1 MRNFYFL
8 LLLLTATFSFAQTPI
23 ITAIVDGDCTGG
35 TPKFVEIY
43 ADGTVDF
50 SLYSIENQV
59 NANLTWG
66 NTTNLAPL
74 GIVTD
79 DFVYVTSTADFT
91 FLNTEFPSTV
101 GAPTLTSGATN
112 NNGDDKVRIIEDAT
126 LLTIDQFGVDGVD
139 GTGQTWEYQDSYAL
153 RLNGT
158 GPDAGF
164 TEANWSFGGVAAF
177 NNEGTCQSGTA
188 FETLMGGIAVYSP
201 TGGGSPNISAPS
213 SAGGMNYFEGNFDA
227 ATAETSISVS
237 GINLTADV
245 VATAPANF
253 SVSLSSGTGFG
264 SSVNLTQSGG
274 TLNPTTLYI
283 RLDSGLTSG
292 NYIGDLVLSSTGA
305 TNVTVSLSGDVNPAV
320 PQLSVAPTF
329 LSGFNYSSGSG
340 PSLEGSFDVSG
351 LFLTSNVMVTSGTGN
366 YEVSLTSGSG
376 FSNSVSLSPTAGTL
390 ANTTVYVRLAAGLA
404 DGNYDEVLDVTTT
417 GATEVVNVSGAV
429 ASLTNALIL
438 TGVFDGPLTGG
449 TPKGIEIFVAQDIA
463 DLSAFGVARAVN
475 GGGSNSTPGFVF
487 PAVSATAGDFIYVAS
502 EQPNFNAFFGFD
514 PDFVSGEVNVNG
526 DDAIELFENGIII
539 DTFGEPT
546 VDGTGQPWEYLDG
559 WAYRLD
565 DTGPDGGFVISN
577 WTFSGINV
585 FDGEALNATAATPFP
600 VGTYSQ
606 TLSVGDFT
614 EQTFAFFP
622 NPNRGNVLNF
632 VLNGMATVDIVIFN
646 TLGQIVLEKEQ
657 VESNL
662 NISGLNAGVYF
673 VKAMNGS
680 FSTTKK
686 LIIE

>member
-1 MRNFYFL
+1 MRNFYL
-8 LLLLTATFSFAQTPI
+8 LLLLLMATFSFAQSPI

-35 TPKFVEIY
+35 NPKFIEIY

-59 NANLTWG
+59 NANTTWG

-79 DFVYVTSTADFT
+79 DFVYVTSAADFT
-91 FLNTEFPSTV
+91 VLNQEFPSTI
-101 GAPTLTSGATN
+101 GAPTLVSGAVN

-126 LLTIDQFGVDGVD
+126 LSTIDQFGVDGVD
-139 GTGQTWEYQDSYAL
+139 GTGETWDYQDSYAL

-164 TEANWSFGGVAAF
+164 VEANWSFGGASAL
-177 NNEGTCQSGTA
+177 NNEGICQNGTA

-227 ATAETSISVS
+227 VTAETSISVS

-264 SSVNLTQSGG
+264 SSVNLAQSGG
-274 TLNPTTLYI
+274 TLSPTTLYI
-283 RLDSGLTSG
+283 QLNSGLTSG
-292 NYIGDLVLSSTGA
+292 NYTGDLVLSSTGA
-305 TNVTVSLSGDVNPAV
+305 TNVVVALSGDVNPAV
-320 PQLSVAPTF
+320 PQLTVTPNT
-329 LSGFNYSSGSG
+329 LSGFSYSSGSG
-340 PSLEGSFDVSG
+340 PSAESSFDVSG
-351 LFLTSNVMVTSGTGN
+351 LFLTSNVMVTSATGN
-366 YEVSLTSGSG
+366 YELSLTSGSG
-376 FSNSVSLSPTAGTL
+376 FSSSVSLSPTAGTL
-390 ANTTVYVRLAAGLA
+390 ATTTVYVRLAAGLA
-404 DGNYDEVLDVTTT
+404 DGNYDEVIDVTST
-417 GATEVVNVSGAV
+417 GVTGIVNVSGTV

-438 TGVFDGPLTGG
+438 TGIVDGPLTGG
-449 TPKGIEIFVAQDIA
+449 TPKAIEIYVAQDVA

-475 GGGSNSTPGFVF
+475 GGGSNAAPGFVF
-487 PAVSATAGDFIYVAS
+487 PAVPATAGDFIYVAT

-514 PDFVSGEVNVNG
+514 PNFVSGEVNANG
-526 DDAIELFENGIII
+526 DDAIELFENGVII

-559 WAYRLD
+559 WAYRVD
-565 DTGPDGGFVISN
+565 GTGPDGGFVINN
-577 WTFSGINV
+577 WFFSGV
-585 FDGEALNATAATPFP
+585 DALDGETSNATAATPFP
-600 VGTYSQ
+600 IGTYSQ

-614 EQTFAFFP
+614 EQSFAFYP
-622 NPNRGNVLNF
+622 NPNRGDVLNF
-632 VLNGMATVDIVIFN
+632 ILNGIVRVDVVVFN
-646 TLGQIVLEKEQ
+646 TLGQVVLEKES
-657 VESNL
+657 VESSL
-662 NISGLNAGVYF
+662 NINGLNAGVYF
-673 VKAMNGS
+673 VKANNGN